1 MSVVDNFGNLLTK
14 KNDSAAGLSVT
25 QLSHQQDVEQ
35 TYRSR
40 ILEILTP
47 VFGEGNVQAQVDVSM
62 NFRQTETTSEDFDSN
77 GAGPKT
83 RSETLA
89 EDRTNKLETD
99 LRYYYGVMWRDLII
113 PSQATANYVKRI
125 QNIEPYLLVAH
136 HYTRYMGDLSG
147 GQILSNITQ
156 KSLNLTTEGLKFYE
170 FDIPNMKEYKDKYRQ
185 TLNDLP
191 MSSEQIDMLIDEA
204 NYAFKLNMLL
214 FDELQGNPIK
224 SIVKVLYSYL
234 KERFKR

>member
-1 MSVVDNFGNLLTK
+1 MTNLALQLKEGTK
-14 KNDSAAGLSVT
+14 VSHSAAENTKFVSSFLKGVVSRDNYK
-25 QLSHQQDVEQ
+25 QLTANFYFV
-35 TYRSR
+35 YRAMEE
-40 ILEILTP
+40 EIEKL
-47 VFGEGNVQAQVDVSM
+47 D
-62 NFRQTETTSEDFDSN
+62 DFPLHDKLLN
-77 GAGPKT
+77 
-83 RSETLA
+83 
-89 EDRTNKLETD
+89 RTNKLETD

-125 QNIEPYLLVAH
+125 QVIGKQSPYLLVAH

-185 TLNDLP
+185 SLNDLP
-191 MSSEQIDMLIDEA
+191 MSPTQIDMLIDEA

-214 FDELQGNPIK
+214 FDELQGNPFK

>member
-1 MSVVDNFGNLLTK
+1 MTLALELKEGTK
-14 KNDSAAGLSVT
+14 VSHSAAENTKFVSSFLKGVVSRDNYK
-25 QLSHQQDVEQ
+25 QLTANFYFV
-35 TYRSR
+35 YRAMEE
-40 ILEILTP
+40 EIEKL
-47 VFGEGNVQAQVDVSM
+47 D
-62 NFRQTETTSEDFDSN
+62 DFPLHDKLLN
-77 GAGPKT
+77 
-83 RSETLA
+83 
-89 EDRTNKLETD
+89 RTNKLEQD
-99 LRYYYGVMWRDLII
+99 LRYYYGVMWRDKIE
-113 PSQATANYVKRI
+113 PSQATKNYVKRI

-147 GQILSNITQ
+147 GQILSNIA
-156 KSLNLTTEGLKFYE
+156 KNALNLTTEGLKFYE

-185 TLNDLP
+185 SLNDLN
-191 MSSEQIDMLIDEA
+191 MSDVQTSMLIDEA

>member
-1 MSVVDNFGNLLTK
+1 MTNLALQLKEGTKVSHSAAENTKFVSSYLKGVVSKDNYKQLLTNFYYVYK
-14 KNDSAAGLSVT
+14 AMEEEIEKLDDFPL
-25 QLSHQQDVEQ
+25 HDK
-35 TYRSR
+35 
-40 ILEILTP
+40 IL
-47 VFGEGNVQAQVDVSM
+47 N
-62 NFRQTETTSEDFDSN
+62 
-77 GAGPKT
+77 
-83 RSETLA
+83 
-89 EDRTNKLETD
+89 RTNKLETD

-185 TLNDLP
+185 SLNDLP
-191 MSSEQIDMLIDEA
+191 MSSEQIDTLIDEA

-214 FDELQGNPIK
+214 FDELQGNPFK
-224 SIVKVLYSYL
+224 SIVKVLYSYIKQRL
-234 KERFKR
+234 TR

>member
-1 MSVVDNFGNLLTK
+1 MTNLALQLKEGTKVSHSAAENTKFVSSYLKGVVSKDNYKQLLT
-14 KNDSAAGLSVT
+14 NFYYV
-25 QLSHQQDVEQ
+25 
-35 TYRSR
+35 YRAMEE
-40 ILEILTP
+40 EIEKL
-47 VFGEGNVQAQVDVSM
+47 D
-62 NFRQTETTSEDFDSN
+62 DFPLHDKLLN
-77 GAGPKT
+77 
-83 RSETLA
+83 
-89 EDRTNKLETD
+89 RTNKLETD

-125 QNIEPYLLVAH
+125 QVIGKQSPYLLVAH

-185 TLNDLP
+185 SLNDLP
-191 MSSEQIDMLIDEA
+191 MSPTQIDMLIDEA

-214 FDELQGNPIK
+214 FDELQGNPFK

>member
-1 MSVVDNFGNLLTK
+1 MTNLALQLKEGTKVSHSAAENTKFVSSYLKGVVSKDNYKQLLT
-14 KNDSAAGLSVT
+14 NFYYV
-25 QLSHQQDVEQ
+25 
-35 TYRSR
+35 YRAMEE
-40 ILEILTP
+40 EIEKL
-47 VFGEGNVQAQVDVSM
+47 D
-62 NFRQTETTSEDFDSN
+62 DFPLHD
-77 GAGPKT
+77 K
-83 RSETLA
+83 LL
-89 EDRTNKLETD
+89 DRTNKLETD

-125 QNIEPYLLVAH
+125 QVIGKQSPYLLVAH

-191 MSSEQIDMLIDEA
+191 MSPTQIDMLIDEA

-214 FDELQGNPIK
+214 FDELQGNPFK